1 MSREEIIKNLE
12 LFQLEVKKRFNAE
25 LKGIFGSYAR
35 DENTEASDIDILV
48 QFNEGASLFDFVALS
63 DFLEEELH
71 NKVDIVPIDTI
82 REELKDQI
90 FKEAIYL

>member
-1 MSREEIIKNLE
+1 MSREEILKNLE
-12 LFQLEVKKRFNAE
+12 SFQPEVKNRFHAE

-35 DENTEASDIDILV
+35 NENSQASDIDILV
-48 QFNEGASLFDFVALS
+48 QFHEGASLFDFVALS

-82 REELKDQI
+82 REELKNRI
-90 FKEAIYL
+90 LKEAIYL